1 MSKMDEL
8 VSGLRRIVT
17 ANDADGKS
25 HIMIDGGPADEYRMG
40 DIGGLHEIW
49 HDDAGGPLNPV
60 VCEDK
65 AAGTPILSP
74 DEGKVKIRWFTTGV
88 SPEGAPPE
96 TIADLTRQAFIAI
109 GVGDHQPDTTKH
121 PAMHTTHTLD
131 AIFLVKGRVRL
142 ILDNEETVIGPGDVV
157 VQRATNHAWA
167 VEGDEP
173 ALFVAV
179 LVDRS

>member
-17 ANDADGKS
+17 ANDADRKS

-40 DIGGLHEIW
+40 DMGGLHEIW
-49 HDDAGGPLNPV
+49 HDDVSGPLDPA
-60 VCEDK
+60 VCADK
-65 AAGTPILSP
+65 GAGTPILAP
-74 DEGKVKIRWFTTGV
+74 DKSKVKIRWFTTGV
-88 SPEGAPPE
+88 SPEGAPSE

-109 GVGDHQPDTTKH
+109 GAGDHQHETSKH

-131 AIFLVKGRVRL
+131 AIILVKGRVRL
-142 ILDNEETVIGPGDVV
+142 ILDQEETVIGPGDVV

-179 LVDRS
+179 LVDRT

>member
-1 MSKMDEL
+1 MDEL

-49 HDDAGGPLNPV
+49 HDDAGGPLNPA

-74 DEGKVKIRWFTTGV
+74 D
-88 SPEGAPPE
+88 EGAPPE
-96 TIADLTRQAFIAI
+96 TIADLTRQAFIAM
-109 GVGDHQPDTTKH
+109 GAGDHQPDTTKH

-131 AIFLVKGRVRL
+131 AIILVKGRVRL